1 MKNTAPKDVTPAPD
15 TATKFLRE
23 VDEALQQERL
33 LSVWHTTKW
42 YLLAA
47 VVLLILAVAGQQAWL
62 SWKEHKAR
70 TMANQWYAFSRITT
84 DSLRAEKLPEI
95 LSSSNGG
102 THALAVYT
110 QAAMQHTPA
119 EKAKAYRQVTNS
131 KSAPAWLKDLA
142 RLNIALAL
150 IESNPA
156 EAKAELEL
164 LTQSNP
170 TEVASPAYAPALE
183 LLALMAQQSGDIAT
197 AKGYTE
203 KLLQEEAIPSDLRQ
217 RALQRLGM
225 LSGTA
230 S

>member
-1 MKNTAPKDVTPAPD
+1 MKNTAPKNVTPAPD

-33 LSVWHTTKW
+33 LAVWHNTKW
-42 YLLAA
+42 FLLAA
-47 VVLLILAVAGQQAWL
+47 VVLLVLAVAGQQAWQ
-62 SWKEHKAR
+62 SWQEHKSR
-70 TMANQWYAFSRITT
+70 TMANQWYAFSRINS
-84 DSLRAEKLPEI
+84 DSLRTEKLPE
-95 LSSSNGG
+95 LLTNTSGG

-131 KSAPAWLKDLA
+131 KSAPQWLKDLA
-142 RLNIALAL
+142 RLNIAIAQ
-150 IESNPA
+150 IEANPA

-164 LTQSNP
+164 LTQSNGTQIP
-170 TEVASPAYAPALE
+170 TPAYAPALE
-183 LLALMAQQSGDIAT
+183 LLAIMAQQSGDIVT
-197 AKGYTE
+197 AKGYTAN
-203 KLLQEEAIPSDLRQ
+203 LLQQDGIPSDMRQ